1 MSEGGRQLIY
11 RVHAVQR
18 MVERGIS
25 HDDVERVLAE
35 DKQIESYPNDHP
47 YPSRLLLG
55 WCGARPIHVVVADN
69 TADNETIIITVYEP
83 DPSRW
88 EPGFERR
95 KS

>member
-47 YPSRLLLG
+47 ILAGFFWVGAGLG
-55 WCGARPIHVVVADN
+55 R
-69 TADNETIIITVYEP
+69 
-83 DPSRW
+83 
-88 EPGFERR
+88 FM
-95 KS
+95 